1 MESSGAEYRHDIPTR
16 AKDAKHLDG
25 SMTNEDREDS
35 GICSLQDS
43 VDQDDQSVRALRLEV
58 QQLQQY
64 HQQQQQCQHQQQ
76 PQQQAHST
84 DNLLRM
90 EDENGDTLL
99 HLAIIHEK
107 PALAQQIVSSTSN
120 TSLLEKQNF
129 LQQTPLHLAAAVGDV
144 ALVRALAEA
153 GVQLDVPD
161 LRGDTPLHVACR
173 CSQRAGD
180 ILRALALP
188 TRPQQFQR
196 ALGTLNYRGL
206 TCLHLSV
213 LLAKRDVMD
222 CVLELGADINAQ
234 ELSSGRSALHL
245 AVEAGDAMMAAAL
258 LRRGADPNVRT
269 RADCTP
275 LHVAAGR
282 GDTRLAAVL
291 VRHGADVEQE
301 NWEHETPAELALN
314 WPEMK
319 SVLCYDRR

>member
-1 MESSGAEYRHDIPTR
+1 ADMERSAAEHRQDSPTR
-16 AKDAKHLDG
+16 AKDATHLDG
-25 SMTNEDREDS
+25 SMANEDREDS

-43 VDQDDQSVRALRLEV
+43 VDQDEQSVRALRLETF
-58 QQLQQY
+58 
-64 HQQQQQCQHQQQ
+64 
-76 PQQQAHST
+76 S
-84 DNLLRM
+84 DNVISCTF
-90 EDENGDTLL
+90 ENCRRNSASRRHRLL

-107 PALAQQIVSSTSN
+107 PALAHQIVSSTSN
-120 TSLLEKQNF
+120 TSLLEKQNL

-153 GVQLDVPD
+153 GVPLDVPD

-173 CSQRAGD
+173 CSRRAGD
-180 ILRALALP
+180 VLRALALP

-258 LRRGADPNVRT
+258 LRRGADPNART

-282 GDTRLAAVL
+282 GDARLAAVL

-314 WPEMK
+314 WSEMK
-319 SVLCYDRR
+319 SVLCFDRR

>member
-1 MESSGAEYRHDIPTR
+1 MA
-16 AKDAKHLDG
+16 
-25 SMTNEDREDS
+25 NEDREDS

-43 VDQDDQSVRALRLEV
+43 VDQDEQSVRALRLEV

-64 HQQQQQCQHQQQ
+64 HQQQYHQQQ
-76 PQQQAHST
+76 QQQKAHST

-107 PALAQQIVSSTSN
+107 PALAHQIVSSTSN
-120 TSLLEKQNF
+120 TSLLEKQNL

-153 GVQLDVPD
+153 GVPLDVPD

-173 CSQRAGD
+173 CSRRAGD
-180 ILRALALP
+180 VLRALALP

-258 LRRGADPNVRT
+258 LRRGADPNART

-282 GDTRLAAVL
+282 GDARLAAVL

-314 WPEMK
+314 WSEVSTGAGGGDTLAAGGQLGRYP
-319 SVLCYDRR
+319 R